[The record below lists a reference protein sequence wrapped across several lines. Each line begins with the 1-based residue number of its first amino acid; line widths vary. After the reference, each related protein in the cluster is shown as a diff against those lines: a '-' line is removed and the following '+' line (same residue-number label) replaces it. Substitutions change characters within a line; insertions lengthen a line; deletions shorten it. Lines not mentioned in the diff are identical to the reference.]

1 MRNNRIGGLGHSVVL
16 CACPMGHIT
25 SGYAVHGWRFSLSVG
40 VQGMPFNGG
49 MGKELRVPI
58 ILAPFAPQP
67 RIGGILESLFG
78 RAGVDKSFRGQ
89 IFGVQKKSADTF
101 PIAYDV

>member
-1 MRNNRIGGLGHSVVL
+1 MAVFFIGLG
-16 CACPMGHIT
+16 
-25 SGYAVHGWRFSLSVG
+25 
-40 VQGMPFNGG
+40 VQEMPFNGG

-58 ILAPFAPQP
+58 ILAPFDPQP